1 MRDKMMQLITPMEK
15 SHSTLCSTS
24 SMVSSSN
31 NSGQNGDQSNLSSNI
46 SDTDSE
52 LSYTD
57 CDVTLVDDVDYKCDP
72 SNDAEKML
80 FQVMEVL
87 RYEQEVINQ
96 RIYLLMITIERLE
109 TIHERIYELY

>member
-15 SHSTLCSTS
+15 SNSTLCSTS

-57 CDVTLVDDVDYKCDP
+57 CDVTLVDDIDYKCDP

-87 RYEQEVINQ
+87 RYEQEVIFVINQ
-96 RIYLLMITIERLE
+96 KSYYQ
-109 TIHERIYELY
+109 YES